1 MSTDER
7 LDRIFTA
14 LADPTRRAMLQRLTR
29 GDATVTELGEPFDM
43 TQPAITR
50 HLKVLERAGLVSRR
64 REGQTRPAHLEAE
77 PLREVVDWMG
87 DYMRFWS
94 ASFDRLDD
102 HLERMKADRRRTIA
116 ESEE

>member
-1 MSTDER
+1 M
-7 LDRIFTA
+7 A

-77 PLREVVDWMG
+77 PLREVADWMG

-94 ASFDRLDD
+94 GSFDRLDD

>member
-7 LDRIFTA
+7 LDLIFMA

-29 GDATVTELGEPFDM
+29 GDATVTELGEPFDVS
-43 TQPAITR
+43 QPAITG

-77 PLREVVDWMG
+77 PLREIADWMG

-94 ASFDRLDD
+94 GSFDHLDD
-102 HLERMKADRRRTIA
+102 YLKRMKADRRHA
-116 ESEE
+116 GADDEE